1 MHSLVRR
8 FIKTA
13 IGFLGAGLLIG
24 GWMLIRREL
33 WREGPNPFVV
43 SAHTHALFI
52 GFVMMLIC
60 GVALWLFPR
69 PEKADTRYRPVLI
82 DAAYWLLT
90 IGTASRVLGELVHAA
105 TNAAWIRWVV
115 VTAGV
120 MQIVAMVLFFYT
132 MWSRIRAVGSQ
143 VREAKGERF

>member
-13 IGFLGAGLLIG
+13 VFFLGAGLLIG
-24 GWMLIRREL
+24 SWMLIRREL
-33 WREGPNPFVV
+33 WQENPNPFVV
-43 SAHTHALFI
+43 SAHTHALFV

-69 PEKADTRYRPVLI
+69 PEKDDTRYKPERI
-82 DAAYWLLT
+82 GASYWLLT
-90 IGTASRVLGELVHAA
+90 IGTASRVLGELVRAA
-105 TNAAWIRWVV
+105 TDAAWIRWVV

-120 MQIVAMVLFFYT
+120 LQTVAMALFFHT

-143 VREAKGERF
+143 AREAKGERF